1 MIRTWVADI
10 RPLLDETC
18 YQEYYEHMP
27 KFRQKKADALKLVQG
42 KAQSIGVWYL
52 YEQMKKEYGIQKD
65 AAYNLSHSGEYVLCS
80 VHEGKDPKIRVGC
93 DIEEIGICNM
103 KIARR
108 FFCRSEY
115 EKIDSET
122 NEERRR
128 ELFFRYWVLKESFI
142 KATREG
148 MAMGLDTFEIA
159 LGENGNPSVLLER
172 PSRYREPFYYMESAT
187 EDQKYRIAVCSTDE
201 EIDGVCVMA
210 LNHKIE
216 SRMKKIMAAGLA
228 GGLIVG
234 VAATGIFTTVTGNTK
249 EKEYQDKITSLEKEL
264 KNAQKEEEETGTDLE
279 VMAQTSAQQLS
290 EQGDAWQ
297 MVLVNESHP
306 LDASYV
312 PELAELEPDRQVDVR
327 ILEDAQQMLA
337 DARNAGLN
345 PYVCS
350 AYRNYDYQRSVFND
364 TMVDWITQGY
374 TPLDAYDETKKSV
387 AVPGTSEHA
396 TGLALDITS
405 ADYAQLDDA
414 QADTAEAKWFA
425 ENCWKY
431 GFILRYPPE
440 KSDVTG
446 IIYEPWH
453 YRYVGKEAAK
463 EITES
468 GLTLEEYLEQ
478 SGVK

>member
-1 MIRTWVADI
+1 
-10 RPLLDETC
+10 
-18 YQEYYEHMP
+18 
-27 KFRQKKADALKLVQG
+27 
-42 KAQSIGVWYL
+42 
-52 YEQMKKEYGIQKD
+52 
-65 AAYNLSHSGEYVLCS
+65 
-80 VHEGKDPKIRVGC
+80 
-93 DIEEIGICNM
+93 
-103 KIARR
+103 
-108 FFCRSEY
+108 
-115 EKIDSET
+115 
-122 NEERRR
+122 
-128 ELFFRYWVLKESFI
+128 
-142 KATREG
+142 
-148 MAMGLDTFEIA
+148 
-159 LGENGNPSVLLER
+159 
-172 PSRYREPFYYMESAT
+172 
-187 EDQKYRIAVCSTDE
+187 
-201 EIDGVCVMA
+201 MA

-234 VAATGIFTTVTGNTK
+234 VAATGIFTAVTGNIK
-249 EKEYQDKITSLEKEL
+249 EKEYQDQITSLKKEL

-279 VMAQTSAQQLS
+279 VMAQTNAQQLS

-312 PELAELEPDRQVDVR
+312 PELAELEPDRQVDAR
-327 ILEDAQQMLA
+327 ILEDAQQMMA
-337 DARNAGLN
+337 DARDAGLN
-345 PYVCS
+345 PYICS

>member
-159 LGENGNPSVLLER
+159 L
-172 PSRYREPFYYMESAT
+172 
-187 EDQKYRIAVCSTDE
+187 
-201 EIDGVCVMA
+201 
-210 LNHKIE
+210 NHKIE

-306 LDASYV
+306 LDASYM

>member
-1 MIRTWVADI
+1 
-10 RPLLDETC
+10 
-18 YQEYYEHMP
+18 
-27 KFRQKKADALKLVQG
+27 
-42 KAQSIGVWYL
+42 
-52 YEQMKKEYGIQKD
+52 
-65 AAYNLSHSGEYVLCS
+65 
-80 VHEGKDPKIRVGC
+80 
-93 DIEEIGICNM
+93 
-103 KIARR
+103 
-108 FFCRSEY
+108 
-115 EKIDSET
+115 
-122 NEERRR
+122 
-128 ELFFRYWVLKESFI
+128 
-142 KATREG
+142 
-148 MAMGLDTFEIA
+148 
-159 LGENGNPSVLLER
+159 
-172 PSRYREPFYYMESAT
+172 
-187 EDQKYRIAVCSTDE
+187 
-201 EIDGVCVMA
+201 MA

-216 SRMKKIMAAGLA
+216 SRMRKIMAAGLA

-234 VAATGIFTTVTGNTK
+234 VAATGIFTVVTGNIK
-249 EKEYQDKITSLEKEL
+249 EKEYQDQITSLKKEL

-279 VMAQTSAQQLS
+279 VMAQTNAQQLS

-306 LDASYV
+306 LDAFYV
-312 PELAELEPDRQVDVR
+312 PELAELEPDRQVDAR
-327 ILEDAQQMLA
+327 ILEDAQQMMA
-337 DARNAGLN
+337 DARDAGLN
-345 PYVCS
+345 PYICS

>member
-1 MIRTWVADI
+1 
-10 RPLLDETC
+10 
-18 YQEYYEHMP
+18 
-27 KFRQKKADALKLVQG
+27 
-42 KAQSIGVWYL
+42 
-52 YEQMKKEYGIQKD
+52 
-65 AAYNLSHSGEYVLCS
+65 
-80 VHEGKDPKIRVGC
+80 
-93 DIEEIGICNM
+93 
-103 KIARR
+103 
-108 FFCRSEY
+108 
-115 EKIDSET
+115 
-122 NEERRR
+122 
-128 ELFFRYWVLKESFI
+128 
-142 KATREG
+142 
-148 MAMGLDTFEIA
+148 
-159 LGENGNPSVLLER
+159 
-172 PSRYREPFYYMESAT
+172 
-187 EDQKYRIAVCSTDE
+187 
-201 EIDGVCVMA
+201 
-210 LNHKIE
+210 
-216 SRMKKIMAAGLA
+216 
-228 GGLIVG
+228 
-234 VAATGIFTTVTGNTK
+234 
-249 EKEYQDKITSLEKEL
+249 
-264 KNAQKEEEETGTDLE
+264 
-279 VMAQTSAQQLS
+279 MAQTNVQQLS

-306 LDASYV
+306 LDAFYA

-327 ILEDAQQMLA
+327 ILEDAQQMMA
-337 DARNAGLN
+337 DAREAGLN
-345 PYVCS
+345 PYICS